1 MNFILQ
7 KWICQDC
14 MGTICPVNGHI
25 LRIGGVRVRSSNPV
39 PWQEG
44 DDELWNIGKV
54 LCPEATKVVSFREA
68 RNLCNQIRCHE
79 AAENGALVVKEER

>member
-1 MNFILQ
+1 MNYILQ

-14 MGTICPVNGHI
+14 MKRICPVDGNI
-25 LRIGGVRVRSSNPV
+25 LRNGGVRVRSSNPV

-44 DDELWNIGKV
+44 DEELWNIGKV
-54 LCPEATKVVSFREA
+54 MCPDLTKVMLFQAA
-68 RNLCNQIRCHE
+68 RNLCSQSKCHE